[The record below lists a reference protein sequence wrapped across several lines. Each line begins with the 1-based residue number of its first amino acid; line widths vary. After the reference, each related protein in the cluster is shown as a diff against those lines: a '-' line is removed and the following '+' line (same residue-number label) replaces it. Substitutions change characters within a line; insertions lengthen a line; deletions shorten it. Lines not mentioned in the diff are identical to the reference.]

1 MARNVSTT
9 SNDRNPAALDNDRPV
24 FMPAV
29 AIEDA
34 VGENGLIFVT
44 QRRTIPIRLGD
55 SKCNAKAML
64 KTQSEIHAGQPL
76 FIGIDGGG
84 TGCRARIADADGRVL
99 GMGYSAPAA
108 VRLGLERALAAV
120 LGAARAAAVKAGLP
134 SDAFS
139 RMHAVA
145 GLAGIGRKSVL
156 EQLKAQPHP
165 FRSLAFVN
173 DATIACIGA
182 HGGRDG
188 GIVIVGTGS
197 VALALKDGL
206 EIRVGGYGFP
216 VSDEGS
222 GADLGLR
229 AIRCSLRSSDGRIA
243 PTPLTRALMERF
255 ANDPFEVVA
264 WADHA
269 TATDY
274 AQLAPLVMDHAE
286 SGDTI
291 ARDIAANAAREV
303 DALARRLVARG
314 VARIALVGGVARR
327 MEPWLA
333 EDVRR
338 TLVPAQGDAVDGAL
352 ILARRFRDESTSP
365 GTRRQ
370 DRLLRA

>member
-1 MARNVSTT
+1 MT
-9 SNDRNPAALDNDRPV
+9 D
-24 FMPAV
+24 
-29 AIEDA
+29 
-34 VGENGLIFVT
+34 VT
-44 QRRTIPIRLGD
+44 
-55 SKCNAKAML
+55 
-64 KTQSEIHAGQPL
+64 L
-76 FIGIDGGG
+76 FIGVDGGG
-84 TGCRARIADADGRVL
+84 TGCRARIADAGGRVL
-99 GMGYSAPAA
+99 GAGHSAPAA
-108 VRLGLERALAAV
+108 VRLGLERSLAAV
-120 LGAARAAAVKAGLP
+120 LAAARAAAANAGLP
-134 SDAFS
+134 SNALA
-139 RMHAVA
+139 RLYAAV

-156 EQLKAQPHP
+156 GQLKARPHP
-165 FRSLAFVN
+165 FRAVTYVN

-197 VALALKDGL
+197 VGLARKDGR

-243 PTPLTRALMERF
+243 PTPLTRAIMAHF
-255 ANDPFEVVA
+255 ADDPFEIVA

-274 AQLAPLVMDHAE
+274 AHFARLVMDHAE
-286 SGDTI
+286 SGDSV
-291 ARDIAANAAREV
+291 AREIVANAAREA
-303 DALARRLVARG
+303 DALARRLIAQG

-338 TLVPAQGDAVDGAL
+338 SLVPAQGDPVDGAL
-352 ILARRFRDESTSP
+352 FLARRLAAEALLPRL
-365 GTRRQ
+365 
-370 DRLLRA
+370 DRADAEA